1 MTTIIFGIFE
11 EGLVYAIMALGV
23 YITYKI
29 LDFPDLSVDGTFPLG
44 AALTAIGIADGLPFI
59 GTVDPAL
66 ALLLSFGAGALAGC
80 VTGLIHV
87 KLKVRD
93 LLSGIIVM
101 TALYSI
107 NLRIA
112 GRSNLPIFSK
122 DTIFSN
128 PFLTGT
134 VPEALSPYVVT
145 IILFVIVL
153 ACKLLLDAYLKTR
166 SGYLLRAVGDN
177 DVLVTSMAKDKGMVK
192 IVGLAIANGFAALAG
207 SVYCQQKG
215 FFDISIG
222 TGTIVIGLANVII
235 GTQLFK
241 RFGFVKST
249 TAVIIGSIIY
259 KACVSLALLLN
270 DIHVNLGVIR
280 FTISVTASDLKLITA
295 ILFLI
300 ILVLSSSR
308 GKKVKSHA

>member
-1 MTTIIFGIFE
+1 MTTILFGILE

-44 AALTAIGIADGLPFI
+44 AAITAAGIANGLPVI
-59 GTVDPAL
+59 GTVHPVAAL
-66 ALLLSFGAGALAGC
+66 FLSFGLGALAGC
-80 VTGLIHV
+80 ITGLIHV

-112 GRSNLPIFSK
+112 GKANLPIFSK
-122 DTIFSN
+122 ETIFSN
-128 PFLTGT
+128 AFLTEA
-134 VPEALSPYVVT
+134 VPEAVKPYIVT
-145 IILFVIVL
+145 IILFIIVL
-153 ACKLLLDAYLKTR
+153 ICKLLLDAYLRTR

-177 DVLVTSMAKDKGMVK
+177 DVLVTSLAKDNGLVK
-192 IVGLAIANGFAALAG
+192 IIGLAIANGFAALAG

-215 FFDISIG
+215 FFEISIG
-222 TGTIVIGLANVII
+222 TGTMVIGLANVII
-235 GTQLFK
+235 GTQLLK
-241 RFGFVKST
+241 RFGFIRST
-249 TAVIIGSIIY
+249 TAVILGSIVY
-259 KACVSLALLLN
+259 KACVSLALMAG
-270 DIHVNLGVIR
+270 DIRIGGIR
-280 FTISVTASDLKLITA
+280 LSIPVTASDLKLITS

-300 ILVLSSSR
+300 ILVASTSR
-308 GKKVKSHA
+308 GKKVKAHA